1 VSIEDR
7 FQIQNVRTLSDDWFT
22 LKMTTFAWRRL
33 DGAWQTMNCEIYDRG
48 DAAALQS
55 RGKHSAPC
63 PAVPLP
69 AYVNGYDD
77 LLIEAPA
84 ELLDE
89 PKGGMPHP
97 DIPLFTPPLSG

>member
-1 VSIEDR
+1 MSIKDR
-7 FQIQNVRTLSDDWFT
+7 FQIQNVRTLSDDWYT

-33 DGAWQTMNCEIYDRG
+33 DGAWQIMNCEIYDRG

-55 RGKHSAPC
+55 RSKHSVPC

-89 PKGGMPHP
+89 PKGGMPPP
-97 DIPLFTPPLSG
+97 DIPLFTPPLSE